1 MKQYT
6 EPRSKNHSC
15 SSLFSLTI
23 TGSIK
28 DQSINKNDT
37 SSKKELPLHHNY
49 ADYGQVFVI
58 FRIKKRLA
66 ALDNK
71 VAIIFQKGNVDCD
84 NKLNLFEKIPGS
96 GKWIAVTMIPT
107 NQLLE
112 FKCAVVNDIVEYEN
126 GGRTRQI
133 LLAESHLC
141 ISLSWGKTD
150 TIHFQRRLPK
160 NLGNDFIPFSPA
172 SYFFK

>member
-6 EPRSKNHSC
+6 EPRSNNHSC

-23 TGSIK
+23 KGNID

-37 SSKKELPLHHNY
+37 SSKKELPLPHNY

-58 FRIKKRLA
+58 FRINKRLA

-71 VAIIFQKGNVDCD
+71 VAIVFKKGNVDCD

-112 FKCAVVNDIVEYEN
+112 FKCAVVNAADDIVECEN

-141 ISLSWGKTD
+141 FSFPWGKTD
-150 TIHFQRRLPK
+150 TIHFQPK
-160 NLGNDFIPFSPA
+160 SLGNDFIPFSPA
-172 SYFFK
+172 SYLFK